1 MQSQLVGVHHIEA
14 SKSAFAAIKVQ
25 AGVDACVP
33 GVAGVAGVQVKLKSG
48 VVTWGD
54 QAHGGDSSHVQDRLQ
69 DIVQLKATKS
79 LAFVYSRNFSLMR
92 KRIAHLF
99 V

>member
-48 VVTWGD
+48 VVTWEIKLME
-54 QAHGGDSSHVQDRLQ
+54 VTVVMCK
-69 DIVQLKATKS
+69 IVFRTS
-79 LAFVYSRNFSLMR
+79 CS
-92 KRIAHLF
+92 
-99 V
+99 

>member
-33 GVAGVAGVQVKLKSG
+33 GVQVKLMSG

-69 DIVQLKATKS
+69 DIVQLKATKP
-79 LAFVYSRNFSLMR
+79 LAFV
-92 KRIAHLF
+92 
-99 V
+99 

>member
-1 MQSQLVGVHHIEA
+1 VQSQLVGVHHIEA

-33 GVAGVAGVQVKLKSG
+33 GVPGVQVKLKSG

-54 QAHGGDSSHVQDRLQ
+54 QAHGGDCSHVQDRLQ

-79 LAFVYSRNFSLMR
+79 LAFV
-92 KRIAHLF
+92 
-99 V
+99 